1 MTSQVNAR
9 HAEIRRRYAWHAQQR
24 REKPDQARLITLIRL
39 RELERIFQ
47 SRYGRFLPDDDA
59 GMDDLTV
66 AAHHVAFLRGD
77 VATHIVAWARSW
89 APWLPQDKAKQ
100 LAERVAAEPRKFT
113 ADALA
118 WRLRLSMAERTAL
131 KITTI
136 GAFDVSKAE
145 REEER
150 KRKRREAE
158 RARRAK
164 ARSGAARGRPRKM
177 RGQQVED
184 ILLATDFPPASDT
197 AREVSEGTAV
207 VEHPIR
213 ENKSNSLPAARASLV
228 DLEEAQPAMPP
239 SVATRAASPDIVPP
253 PFDAINQAVELVRKH
268 PSMRLPKDRQA
279 VQRMFERFWRRY
291 APAIVEIAARIYG
304 HFDPGRDTRWWTT
317 VFGVFLDREAEAIER
332 YRERRRGWER
342 KREDRVTVER
352 FVSPVRELTRDEIW
366 AREDRREA
374 QRRRRAE
381 LLSRCTGLRAAS

>member
-1 MTSQVNAR
+1 MTAVNVEAR
-9 HAEIRRRYAWHAQQR
+9 HAEIKRRYAWQAEQR

-77 VATHIVAWARSW
+77 VVTHILAWARSW

-131 KITTI
+131 KVTTI
-136 GAFDVSKAE
+136 GAFDLSKAE

-164 ARSGAARGRPRKM
+164 ARSGASRGRPRKM
-177 RGQQVED
+177 RGQQVEK
-184 ILLATDFPPASDT
+184 ILLATDFPLTSDT
-197 AREVSEGTAV
+197 AREVSEGAAAV
-207 VEHPIR
+207 DHPTR
-213 ENKSNSLPAARASLV
+213 ENKSNSVQAARSSLS
-228 DLEEAQPAMPP
+228 DLEAQPAMPP
-239 SVATRAASPDIVPP
+239 SNSTRAGSPDIVQP
-253 PFDAINQAVELVRKH
+253 PFDAINQAVELARKH
-268 PSMRLPKDRQA
+268 PSMRLPKDRPA
-279 VQRMFERFWRRY
+279 VQRMFERFWPRY
-291 APAIVEIAARIYG
+291 ARAAVQIAVRFYG
-304 HFDPGRDTRWWTT
+304 RFQPERDTRDWGI
-317 VFGVFLDREAEAIER
+317 VFRMFLDREVQAIELH
-332 YRERRRGWER
+332 RERRREWDR
-342 KREDRVTVER
+342 KREARSTLDRYT
-352 FVSPVRELTRDEIW
+352 SPARELTRDDIW
-366 AREDRREA
+366 ARETEREA
-374 QRRRRAE
+374 RRARRAE
-381 LLSRCTGLRAAS
+381 ILGRGRLRAAS